1 MVANSLAGLPA
12 FASYFFTA
20 IVLSA
25 AFVFAY
31 ISATPQREMQL
42 IREGNAVASIEVG
55 MALIGFSVPL
65 ASAIL
70 HSASLLDCIIWGVV
84 ALITQLIA
92 YGVARLT
99 VPNLAA
105 EIGKGAVGPAI
116 WLGCISLS
124 SGVLSAAC
132 MSY

>member
-20 IVLSA
+20 VVLSA
-25 AFVFAY
+25 VFVLAY
-31 ISATPQREMQL
+31 VSVTPQREMQL
-42 IREGNAVASIEVG
+42 IREGNAAASIEVG
-55 MALIGFSVPL
+55 MALIGFSIPL
-65 ASAIL
+65 ASAIF
-70 HSASLLDCIIWGVV
+70 HAASLIDCMIWGLV

-99 VPNLAA
+99 IPSLAA
-105 EIGKGAVGPAI
+105 EIGKGSIGPAI
-116 WLGCISLS
+116 WLGCVSLT
-124 SGVLSAAC
+124 SGVISAAC

>member
-25 AFVFAY
+25 AFVMAY
-31 ISATPQREMQL
+31 IHVTPHREMAL
-42 IREGNAVASIEVG
+42 IREGNAAASIEVG
-55 MALIGFSVPL
+55 MALIGFSIPL
-65 ASAIL
+65 ASAIF
-70 HSASLLDCIIWGVV
+70 HSSSLIDCVIWGVV

-92 YGVARLT
+92 YGIARLT
-99 VPNLAA
+99 MPNLSAD
-105 EIGKGAVGPAI
+105 IGRGAIGPAI
-116 WLGCISLS
+116 WLGCISLT